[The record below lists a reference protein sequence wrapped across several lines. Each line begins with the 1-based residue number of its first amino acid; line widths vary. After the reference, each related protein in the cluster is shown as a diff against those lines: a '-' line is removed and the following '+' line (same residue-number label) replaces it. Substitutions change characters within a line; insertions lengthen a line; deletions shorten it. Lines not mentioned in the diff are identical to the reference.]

1 MSKPFTLLFKSFSL
15 LFVFLL
21 VIFPLFVPK
30 TRAADTATVTATV
43 TAQNISV
50 TVSDGTVTYGT
61 LALSTNAD
69 TTSSGLN
76 DSQTAQNNG
85 NITEDLNIKGQNSGS
100 WTLAGSV
107 SADQYTHKWCVSNCD
122 AAPTWNVL
130 TTNYQTLASDVSA
143 SGTQV
148 FDLQI
153 GTPSSSSSYN
163 SQSVDITVQ
172 AVSAS

>member
-1 MSKPFTLLFKSFSL
+1 MSKSITILFKSFIL
-15 LFVFLL
+15 LFAFLL
-21 VIFPLFVPK
+21 IILPLFVSK
-30 TRAADTATVTATV
+30 TKAADTATVTATV

-61 LALSTNAD
+61 LALSATAD
-69 TTSSGLN
+69 TTSSGIN

-85 NITEDLNIKGQNSGS
+85 NILEDLNIKGQNSGS
-100 WTLAGSV
+100 WTLAGTV
-107 SADQYTHKWCVSNCD
+107 GADTYFHKWCVSDCD
-122 AAPTWNVL
+122 GTPTWNAL
-130 TTNYQTLASDVSA
+130 TTNYQTLASDIAS

-153 GTPSSSSSYN
+153 GTPSSSSSYT
-163 SQSVDITVQ
+163 SQSVDVTVQ